1 MLEKAM
7 TIGSKRGAQGFLF
20 NLICV
25 ECASNDAVFNDLVEE
40 LCVQQLIWMMSY
52 WLKHND

>member
-1 MLEKAM
+1 MLVKVM

-20 NLICV
+20 NLTCV
-25 ECASNDAVFNDLVEE
+25 ECASNDAVFNDLLEE